1 MMDDRHPPKGAG
13 AKQETP
19 PRAAA
24 SPAEHALQPVAAPS
38 PSLPKGG
45 GAIRGLG
52 EKHAVSAAT
61 GTGSLVVPIGVS
73 PARGGFQPSLSLEHD
88 SGAGNSAF
96 GLGWRLAVGE
106 VTRKTDKGLPQY
118 GGVDGSDV
126 FILSGMEDLVPVRG
140 ADGAI
145 ERLEEGDETM
155 ERYRPRTEGAFAR
168 IERRWKAGG
177 ALYWKVVSRDNV
189 TSVYGRSE
197 QARLADPAAP
207 DRVFS
212 WLLEEMRD
220 DRGNVIVFEYKAED
234 LRNVPRNVPHELSRH
249 GGQAPITNRY
259 LKRIRYGNT
268 AAGDPSTALFEIVLD
283 YGEHDEQT
291 PTPEE
296 VRAWP
301 CRQDPFS
308 HRRAGFEIR
317 TYRLCRRVLMFHH
330 LRELGDGPCLVQST
344 DLTYAEDPVATR
356 LTAVTRSGYKRS
368 PGALT
373 YTKRSYPSVE
383 LGYSLPEL
391 RTLVQELDRGSA
403 AELGSALGGAHQWT
417 DLDGEGLS
425 GLLTRE
431 AGALFYKPNLGD
443 GKLGPARP
451 LPTRPSL
458 AASRMQVADID
469 GDGRKEMV
477 FFEPPMA
484 GYHERTEEGSWAPF
498 VPFASQPEVDWS
510 DPNLQLIDLS
520 GDGREDILI
529 ARGET
534 LVWYRSLG
542 KGGFDRPITLSAPRD
557 DGNRTPVLV
566 FASATERLFLAD
578 MSGDGLMDLVRI
590 RNGSVCYWPS
600 LGYGRFGAR
609 VEMTRAPWLDH
620 PDQFD
625 LRRVRLADVDGSGTT
640 DLVYLRHDSVR
651 IYTNQ
656 SGNGFGP
663 SIELPS
669 LPDHGPMSSVQ
680 VFDLLGT
687 GTACIVWSSPLPG
700 FSAAPVR
707 YIDVLGGEKP
717 YLLTSVRNNLGLET
731 RVRYAPSTRFY
742 LADRAAGRP
751 WVTRL
756 PFPVHVVERVETY
769 DHVSRVRLVSEY
781 RYHHGHYDGHEREF
795 RGFAMV
801 EQVDTE
807 AFSAHLGQGLF
818 PEVTVRNGE
827 LPQPPVVAKTWF
839 HTGAWARGA
848 AISRRYEKE
857 YYGLDPE
864 APRLPDTLLEA
875 GLSAEERRQACRAL
889 RGQVLR
895 QEVYALDGTPAERH
909 PYSVAEKSFAVRRVE
924 PARGPSPGVFL
935 VVPREAISLLYERH
949 QDAEGRLDP
958 RVTQEFTLEVD
969 VFGAVRKSATVAYP
983 RRRVPSDPD
992 LAAQGRLLATL
1003 IENDVVHLDSKPEG
1017 YRLAIPVESR
1027 TYEFQGLVP
1036 PREGLSFEATA
1047 RAVAGADASLVK
1059 RLIQQQRFRYY
1070 DSASLPSPLPFGGAD
1085 LLALPYER
1093 YALALTAEQIAQT
1106 FNAGQERVTPAI
1118 LAEGGYVQL
1127 PGESG
1132 FWIPSGRLVFD
1143 PSRFYLPVSTI
1154 DPFGATSTV
1163 AYDAYAL
1170 LVTGTEDALGNQVH
1184 IDNDYRALSPATIT
1198 DANGNRASVQL
1209 DELGM
1214 VVAETVMGREGSADG
1229 DTLEDPTTVFRYA
1242 LLEFRDAGRPSFAH
1256 VRRRERHGD
1265 PSTRWLETWVYS
1277 DGTGHEILRKE
1288 LAEPGPVPLLDGEGR
1303 VVREADGQ
1311 PSLMRAESRWVGSGR
1326 TVFDNKGNPI
1336 KKYESYFSHRP
1347 DYDPEEELAQWG
1359 VTPILRYDPLGRA
1372 VRVDLPNGTSRRVEF
1387 TPWEQTSWD
1396 ENDTVLDRG
1405 NLWHAARQPGATP
1418 AEQRAARLAAAHA
1431 GTPAVEVVDP
1441 LGRAFMRVADLGG
1454 GTRQRTRMTLDIEGQ
1469 ELVVTD
1475 ARGNDAMVRT
1485 FDVAGRAIHQKSI
1498 DAGERWMLLD
1508 VAGNP
1513 LRRWDSRGHRHRSVY
1528 DVLRRR
1534 TELWVQSGA
1543 GAEALAERTIY
1554 GEQHPEAAA
1563 LSLRGR
1569 VYQHYDGAGVTTNEA
1584 FDCKGNLLSSTRRLA
1599 VDHRSQP
1606 DWSRDPAPALHEEE
1620 FRTSAVFDAL
1630 SRPTRV
1636 TTPDGSETLPRYNEA
1651 GLLDAVDVKLRSAAA
1666 STPMVTDVAYNARGQ
1681 RERIVYGNGVATDY
1695 TYDPLTFR
1703 LKRIRTVRASDN
1715 AVLQDLGY
1723 THDPVG
1729 NIVELEDR
1737 AQRTIH
1743 HNNQVVEPVSRYEYD
1758 ALYRLTRAE
1767 GREHAG
1773 QNADVQQDERGFPL
1787 VNAPHPN
1794 DPQALRNYTERYEYD
1809 EVGNILAMIHQAG
1822 SGSWT
1827 RRYEVARENNRLLST
1842 SLPRDPE
1849 AGPYSAKYGHD
1860 AHGNMTSM
1868 PHLSRLVWD
1877 EKDQMREVDLG
1888 GGGKV
1893 YFVYDAAGERVRK
1906 VWEHSGI
1913 VEERIYLGGYEVYRR
1928 REGAAQELV
1937 LERQTLHVMDG
1948 GRRIALVETTAADA
1962 EAGGAFQQSTVIRFQ
1977 AGNHLG
1983 SSVLE
1988 LDDAGRVISYEEY
2001 HPYGTTAYH
2010 SATSAAEVSQKRYRY
2025 TGKERDE
2032 ETGLQYHGARYY
2044 ACWLGR
2050 WASADPLWPAHVTM
2064 YDYGDC
2070 NPVGKS
2076 DPSGLK
2082 ATPGADDIVYQGN
2095 VMIDGAEYR
2104 QYSTYA
2110 GDFVWQ
2116 EPVLSKPVA
2125 RKSSSTSS
2133 DGRRVGST
2141 AKKQAPASPPA
2152 ATTAEA
2158 IGAFAKGAAEGLA
2171 TGILMDVAIG
2181 VGATLAG
2188 VSTGVAAATVGVV
2201 LLPLAVYGIAS
2212 HWDEITA
2219 GVDRLVH
2226 GTGTAKDYE
2235 AAGAV
2240 VGGFLSVGA
2249 SGPAREVGAGLGQA
2263 IRAEAAG
2270 TIATVGPKLA
2280 PVGPILDD
2288 AAAAS
2293 VAHSTGGT
2301 AKPGSSTGVT
2311 GERAPSVEELVP
2323 SLRPDRAPGSTAH
2336 PFDGVPK
2343 ALHPKIFE
2351 IIEDLQAARSGRADM
2366 ATAMRLLNRTP
2377 HELTG
2382 NWKGWTSLDID
2393 GRANP
2398 LRFLFKEGPGGIEWK
2413 VVNTHR

>member
-1 MMDDRHPPKGAG
+1 MDDRHPPKGAG

-145 ERLEEGDETM
+145 ERLAEGDETV

-207 DRVFS
+207 SRVFS

-234 LRNVPRNVPHELSRH
+234 LRNVPRNAPHELSRH

-283 YGEHDEQT
+283 YGEHDERT

-373 YTKRSYPSVE
+373 YTKKSYPSLE
-383 LGYSLPEL
+383 LGYSLPEI
-391 RTLVQELDRGSA
+391 RTVVQELDRGSA

-425 GLLTRE
+425 GLLIRE
-431 AGALFYKPNLGD
+431 AGALLYKPNLGD

-520 GDGREDILI
+520 GDGRDDILI

-566 FASATERLFLAD
+566 FASTTERLFFAD

-590 RNGSVCYWPS
+590 RNGSVCYWPN

-663 SIELPS
+663 SVELPG
-669 LPDHGPMSSVQ
+669 LPDHGPMSSVE

-700 FSAAPVR
+700 FGAAPVR
-707 YIDVLGGEKP
+707 YIDLLGGEKP

-756 PFPVHVVERVETY
+756 PFPVQVVERVETY

-795 RGFAMV
+795 RGFGMV

-827 LPQPPVVAKTWF
+827 LPQPPVVTKTWF
-839 HTGAWARGA
+839 HTGAWERGA
-848 AISRRYEKE
+848 AISRQYEKE

-864 APRLPDTLLEA
+864 APRLPDTRLEG
-875 GLSAEERRQACRAL
+875 GLGAEERRQACRAL

-924 PARGPSPGVFL
+924 PARGASPGVFL
-935 VVPREAISLLYERH
+935 VVPREAISLLYERLE
-949 QDAEGRLDP
+949 DAEGRLDP

-969 VFGAVRKSATVAYP
+969 AFGAVRKSATVAYP

-992 LAAQGRLLATL
+992 LAAEGRLLATL
-1003 IENDVVHLDSKPEG
+1003 VENDVVHLDSTPEG
-1017 YRLAIPVESR
+1017 YRLGIPIETR
-1027 TYEFQGLVP
+1027 TFELQGLVA
-1036 PREGLSFEATA
+1036 PREGLSFETMS
-1047 RAVAGADASLVK
+1047 RAAAGADASLVK

-1127 PGESG
+1127 PGDSG

-1143 PSRFYLPVSTI
+1143 PSRFYLPASAI

-1184 IDNDYRALSPATIT
+1184 IDNDYRVLSPAMIT

-1214 VVAETVMGREGSADG
+1214 VVAEAVMGKEGSADG

-1242 LLEFRDAGRPSFAH
+1242 LFEFRDAGRPSFAH

-1277 DGTGHEILRKE
+1277 DGAGHEILRKE
-1288 LAEPGPVPLLDGEGR
+1288 RAEPGPVPLLDAGR

-1311 PSLMRAESRWVGSGR
+1311 PRLVRAESRWVGSGR

-1347 DYDPEEELAQWG
+1347 DYDPEEELAHWG
-1359 VTPILRYDPLGRA
+1359 VTPIFRYDPLGRL
-1372 VRVDLPNGTSRRVEF
+1372 VHVNLPNGTYRRVEF
-1387 TPWEQTSWD
+1387 TPWEQKSWD
-1396 ENDTVLDRG
+1396 ENDTVLEPG
-1405 NLWHAARQPGATP
+1405 NLWHTARQPGATP
-1418 AEQRAARLAAAHA
+1418 AASAAEQRAARLAAAHA
-1431 GTPAVEVVDP
+1431 ATPTVELLDT
-1441 LGRAFMRVADLGG
+1441 LGRPFLKIGDLGG
-1454 GTRQRTRMTLDIEGQ
+1454 GTAPRTRLTLDITGQ
-1469 ELVVTD
+1469 ELAVTD

-1485 FDVAGRAIHQKSI
+1485 FDVAARAIYQKSI

-1543 GAEALAERTIY
+1543 GAEALVERTVY

-1563 LSLRGR
+1563 LNLRGR
-1569 VYQHYDGAGVTTNEA
+1569 VYQHYDGAGLTTNEA
-1584 FDCKGNLLSSTRRLA
+1584 FDFKGNLLSSTRRLA
-1599 VDHRSQP
+1599 ADHRSQP
-1606 DWSRDPAPALHEEE
+1606 DWSRDPAPALHEEV
-1620 FRTSAVFDAL
+1620 FRTSVVFDAL

-1636 TTPDGSETLPRYNEA
+1636 TTPDGSEMLPRYNEA
-1651 GLLDAVDVKLRSAAA
+1651 GLLDAVEAKLRSVAA
-1666 STPMVTDVAYNARGQ
+1666 SMPMVTDVAYNARGQ
-1681 RERIVYGNGVATDY
+1681 RERIEYGNEVATDY

-1703 LKRIRTVRASDN
+1703 LRRIRTVRASDN

-1729 NIVELEDR
+1729 NIVEIEDR
-1737 AQRTIH
+1737 AQKTVH
-1743 HNNQVVEPVSRYEYD
+1743 HNNQVVEPVNRYEYD

-1773 QNADVQQDERGFPL
+1773 QNADVQQDERGFAL

-1809 EVGNILAMIHQAG
+1809 DVGNILTMIHQAG
-1822 SGSWT
+1822 TGSWT
-1827 RRYEVARENNRLLST
+1827 RRYEVAQDNNRLLST

-1849 AGPYSAKYGHD
+1849 AGPYAAKYTHD
-1860 AHGNMTSM
+1860 GHGNMTSM
-1868 PHLSRLVWD
+1868 PHLASIGWD
-1877 EKDQMREVDLG
+1877 DKDQMREVDLG

-1893 YFVYDAAGERVRK
+1893 YFTYNTAGERVRK

-1928 REGAAQELV
+1928 REGVARELV

-1948 GRRIALVETTAADA
+1948 ARRVAMIETK
-1962 EAGGAFQQSTVIRFQ
+1962 TVGTSGPFTVTPRLRYQ
-1977 AGNHLG
+1977 LDNHLG
-1983 SSVLE
+1983 SASLE
-1988 LDDAGRVISYEEY
+1988 VDGAGLVIGYEEY
-2001 HPYGTTAYH
+2001 HPYGTTAYW
-2010 SATSAAEVSQKRYRY
+2010 STASGIEVSQRRYRY
-2025 TGKERDE
+2025 TGKEKDE
-2032 ETGLQYHGARYY
+2032 ETGLYYYGARYY
-2044 ACWLGR
+2044 AAWLGR
-2050 WASADPLWPAHVTM
+2050 WTAADPAGLVDGPNLYAYVSGNPIVFRDPTGMWDERVVPAPAPGVKKPDPPPPPGKDFAAQKAAEEERRAVEQAERLGTELGGKFGKAIGEAHEALKTL
-2064 YDYGDC
+2064 DSLTAGALPRILKS
-2070 NPVGKS
+2070 NPKFVDELQAGLAEKLNAIPELPTFT
-2076 DPSGLK
+2076 DPKLAEAAQRGFERGFGGGLDEARARAAAVNLAAGAALLLGPGAGAAVERAGAAALRGAVARLRDMPVFLPGAAGGAGGFLRLPKPQIVQATRVQELTRRQAAMLDELRAGRDIVVRSAEEARLLLEHSGLK
-2082 ATPGADDIVYQGN
+2082 PFTSQRHVPAAPAPRGTYRGDLLNTADPAAPFVHPPGAAPPGHALNPHYNLYFPSG
-2095 VMIDGAEYR
+2095 
-2104 QYSTYA
+2104 
-2110 GDFVWQ
+2110 
-2116 EPVLSKPVA
+2116 
-2125 RKSSSTSS
+2125 
-2133 DGRRVGST
+2133 
-2141 AKKQAPASPPA
+2141 KKA
-2152 ATTAEA
+2152 A
-2158 IGAFAKGAAEGLA
+2158 I
-2171 TGILMDVAIG
+2171 I
-2181 VGATLAG
+2181 
-2188 VSTGVAAATVGVV
+2188 
-2201 LLPLAVYGIAS
+2201 
-2212 HWDEITA
+2212 
-2219 GVDRLVH
+2219 
-2226 GTGTAKDYE
+2226 
-2235 AAGAV
+2235 
-2240 VGGFLSVGA
+2240 
-2249 SGPAREVGAGLGQA
+2249 
-2263 IRAEAAG
+2263 IR
-2270 TIATVGPKLA
+2270 T
-2280 PVGPILDD
+2280 D
-2288 AAAAS
+2288 
-2293 VAHSTGGT
+2293 
-2301 AKPGSSTGVT
+2301 
-2311 GERAPSVEELVP
+2311 
-2323 SLRPDRAPGSTAH
+2323 
-2336 PFDGVPK
+2336 
-2343 ALHPKIFE
+2343 
-2351 IIEDLQAARSGRADM
+2351 
-2366 ATAMRLLNRTP
+2366 
-2377 HELTG
+2377 
-2382 NWKGWTSLDID
+2382 
-2393 GRANP
+2393 
-2398 LRFLFKEGPGGIEWK
+2398 
-2413 VVNTHR
+2413 

>member
-1 MMDDRHPPKGAG
+1 MDDRVPPNGAG
-13 AKQETP
+13 AKQEAP

-24 SPAEHALQPVAAPS
+24 STAGHALQPVAAPS

-61 GTGSLVVPIGVS
+61 GTGSLAVPIGVS

-88 SGAGNSAF
+88 SGAGNGAF

-106 VTRKTDKGLPQY
+106 VTRRTDKGLPQY
-118 GGVDGSDV
+118 GGPDGGDV

-145 ERLEEGDETM
+145 ERLEEGDETV

-177 ALYWKVVSRDNV
+177 ALYWKVVSRDDV

-197 QARLADPAAP
+197 EARLADPAAP
-207 DRVFS
+207 GRVFS

-234 LRNVPRNVPHELSRH
+234 LRNVPRSAPHELSRH

-268 AAGDPSTALFEIVLD
+268 AAGDPSTALFEVVLD

-356 LTAVTRSGYKRS
+356 LTAVTRSGYKRD
-368 PGALT
+368 PGSLT
-373 YTKRSYPSVE
+373 YAKKSYPALE
-383 LGYSLPEL
+383 LGYSLPEI

-403 AELGSALGGAHQWT
+403 AELGSALGGAHRWT

-431 AGALFYKPNLGD
+431 AGALFYRPNLGD

-458 AASRMQVADID
+458 SASRMQVADID

-477 FFEPPMA
+477 FLEPPMA

-520 GDGREDILI
+520 GDGRDDLLL

-590 RNGSVCYWPS
+590 RNGSVCYWPN

-663 SIELPS
+663 AIELPG
-669 LPDHGPMSSVQ
+669 LPDHGPMSTVE

-687 GTACIVWSSPLPG
+687 GTACLVWSSPLPG
-700 FSAAPVR
+700 FGAAPVR
-707 YIDVLGGEKP
+707 YIDLLGGEKP

-742 LADRAAGRP
+742 LADRAAGRL

-795 RGFAMV
+795 RGFGMV

-827 LPQPPVVAKTWF
+827 LPQPPVVTKTWF

-848 AISRRYEKE
+848 AISRQYEKE
-857 YYGLDPE
+857 YYALDPE

-875 GLSAEERRQACRAL
+875 GLSAEERQQACRAL

-895 QEVYALDGTPAERH
+895 QEVYALDGSPAERH
-909 PYSVAEKSFAVRRVE
+909 PYSVTEKSFAVRRVE
-924 PARGPSPGVFL
+924 PARGASSGVFL
-935 VVPREAISLLYERH
+935 VVPREAIALVYERYR
-949 QDAEGRLDP
+949 DAEGRLDP

-1017 YRLAIPVESR
+1017 YRLGIPIETR
-1027 TYEFQGLVP
+1027 TYELEGLVA
-1036 PREGLSFEATA
+1036 PREGLSFEAMS
-1047 RAVAGADASLVK
+1047 RAAAGAGASVVK

-1070 DSASLPSPLPFGGAD
+1070 DSASLPSPLPFGSAD
-1085 LLALPYER
+1085 VLALPYER
-1093 YALALTAEQIAQT
+1093 YTLALTAEQIAQT
-1106 FNAGQERVTPAI
+1106 FNAGQERVTPAV

-1127 PGESG
+1127 PGDSG

-1143 PSRFYLPVSTI
+1143 PSRFYLPVSAI

-1170 LVTGTEDALGNQVH
+1170 LVTRTEDALGNQVQ
-1184 IDNDYRALSPATIT
+1184 ITNDYRVLSPAMIT

-1214 VVAETVMGREGSADG
+1214 VVAEAVMGKEGSADG
-1229 DTLEDPTTVFRYA
+1229 DTLEDPTAVIRYA
-1242 LLEFRDAGRPSFAH
+1242 LFEFRDAGRPSFAH
-1256 VRRRERHGD
+1256 VRRRERHGN

-1277 DGTGHEILRKE
+1277 DGGGHEILRKE
-1288 LAEPGPVPLLDGEGR
+1288 RAEPGPVPLLDAEGR

-1311 PSLMRAESRWVGSGR
+1311 PRLVRAESRWVGSGR
-1326 TVFDNKGNPI
+1326 AVFDNKGNPI

-1347 DYDPEEELAQWG
+1347 EYDPEEELAQWG

-1372 VRVDLPNGTSRRVEF
+1372 IRVDLPNGTSRRVEF

-1396 ENDTVLDRG
+1396 ENDTVLEPG

-1418 AEQRAARLAAAHA
+1418 AASAAEQRAARLAATHA
-1431 GTPAVEVVDP
+1431 GTPAVEVLDP
-1441 LGRAFMRVADLGG
+1441 LGRAFVRVTDLGG
-1454 GTRQRTRMTLDIEGQ
+1454 GRRPRTRVTLDIEGQ

-1508 VAGNP
+1508 VVGNP

-1534 TELWVQSGA
+1534 TELWVQAGA
-1543 GAEALAERTIY
+1543 GAEALVERTVY
-1554 GEQHPEAAA
+1554 GEQHAEAAA
-1563 LSLRGR
+1563 LNLRGR
-1569 VYQHYDGAGVTTNEA
+1569 VHQHYDGAGVTTNEA
-1584 FDCKGNLLSSTRRLA
+1584 FDFKGNLLSSTRRLA
-1599 VDHRSQP
+1599 ADHRSQP
-1606 DWSRDPAPALHEEE
+1606 DWSRDPAPALQEEE

-1651 GLLDAVDVKLRSAAA
+1651 GLLDAVDVKPRWAVA
-1666 STPMVTDVAYNARGQ
+1666 STPMVTDVAYNAKGQ
-1681 RERIVYGNGVATDY
+1681 RERIEFGNGVATDT
-1695 TYDPLTFR
+1695 TYDPLSFR
-1703 LKRIRTVRASDN
+1703 LRRIRTVRASDN

-1729 NIVELEDR
+1729 NIVEIADR
-1737 AQRTIH
+1737 AQKTVH

-1758 ALYRLTRAE
+1758 ALYRLRRAE

-1809 EVGNILAMIHQAG
+1809 DVGNILAMIHQAG

-1827 RRYEVARENNRLLST
+1827 RRYEVAQENNRLLST

-1913 VEERIYLGGYEVYRR
+1913 IEERVYLGGYEVYRR

-1948 GRRIALVETTAADA
+1948 GRRIALVETK
-1962 EAGGAFQQSTVIRFQ
+1962 TVDTSGPFTVMPRLRYQ
-1977 AGNHLG
+1977 HDNHLG
-1983 SSVLE
+1983 SASLE
-1988 LDDAGRVISYEEY
+1988 VDGAGLVIGYEEY
-2001 HPYGTTAYH
+2001 HPYGTTAYW
-2010 SATSAAEVSQKRYRY
+2010 SASSAAEVSRRRYQY
-2025 TGKERDE
+2025 TGKEKDE
-2032 ETGLQYHGARYY
+2032 ETGLYYHGARYY
-2044 ACWLGR
+2044 APWLGR
-2050 WASADPLWPAHVTM
+2050 WTAADPAGIVDGPNLYSYVM
-2064 YDYGDC
+2064 G
-2070 NPVGKS
+2070 NPVRLI
-2076 DPSGLK
+2076 DPSGMASDGPNYGLEALQRISAVNAAALGLK
-2082 ATPGADDIVYQGN
+2082 VATEEEKNAQL
-2095 VMIDGAEYR
+2095 AEAKKTPAKVTKAPALPVQEIR
-2104 QYSTYA
+2104 PEHPLA
-2110 GDFVWQ
+2110 GDMEKVRRAAELSSIPPEQ
-2116 EPVLSKPVA
+2116 GALREAAARHLRYGPVEAVLVEGEAAKERIEATIESLEAKEASIHGDEIKIQVALERQGVLPPRLTGPKGAILPGPIERDPAGGYRPVPTAGPA
-2125 RKSSSTSS
+2125 RA
-2133 DGRRVGST
+2133 GVGGLINVRGT
-2141 AKKQAPASPPA
+2141 LTETAPASRG
-2152 ATTAEA
+2152 ER
-2158 IGAFAKGAAEGLA
+2158 AFAQEFFVSKGY
-2171 TGILMDVAIG
+2171 DV
-2181 VGATLAG
+2181 
-2188 VSTGVAAATVGVV
+2188 
-2201 LLPLAVYGIAS
+2201 
-2212 HWDEITA
+2212 
-2219 GVDRLVH
+2219 RL
-2226 GTGTAKDYE
+2226 
-2235 AAGAV
+2235 
-2240 VGGFLSVGA
+2240 
-2249 SGPAREVGAGLGQA
+2249 AGLGTEGADLNVSVGGVPIGRFELKQQTTGNPSNVAKRIRTALRQA
-2263 IRAEAAG
+2263 PNAIIDLRQSPLSNVGAIGGYKEAARKG
-2270 TIATVGPKLA
+2270 WVPQGATV
-2280 PVGPILDD
+2280 
-2288 AAAAS
+2288 
-2293 VAHSTGGT
+2293 
-2301 AKPGSSTGVT
+2301 
-2311 GERAPSVEELVP
+2311 R
-2323 SLRPDRAPGSTAH
+2323 
-2336 PFDGVPK
+2336 
-2343 ALHPKIFE
+2343 
-2351 IIEDLQAARSGRADM
+2351 IITPNMDITFGR
-2366 ATAMRLLNRTP
+2366 R
-2377 HELTG
+2377 
-2382 NWKGWTSLDID
+2382 
-2393 GRANP
+2393 
-2398 LRFLFKEGPGGIEWK
+2398 
-2413 VVNTHR
+2413 